1 MPKWTRLDWPWLGTQ
16 TPEQIH
22 WKTTQSLWMGTWR
35 TKIWMFR
42 PKEGFFFE
50 RRRQFQLNPC
60 WDVPPNARTSSLKR
74 SLKSAK
80 VSMLLRDF
88 NSKWMMKSCVLYG
101 LYVWCQWSVYVWI
114 CLYVFCFLME
124 TFVSAFSLPTCKK
137 EVVHVSHTGK
147 GQRGKIRNLGLPF
160 QGIFVSSKE
169 GYMKGLLFLRVG

>member
-1 MPKWTRLDWPWLGTQ
+1 MNSTRLTWSGYTNVRTDPL
-16 TPEQIH
+16 E
-22 WKTTQSLWMGTWR
+22 KNSESLDGNVKNKKLNVS
-35 TKIWMFR
+35 TKR
-42 PKEGFFFE
+42 RFFFE

-114 CLYVFCFLME
+114 CLYVFFCFLVE
-124 TFVSAFSLPTCKK
+124 TFV
-137 EVVHVSHTGK
+137 TGK
-147 GQRGKIRNLGLPF
+147 GQRGEIHNLGLPF

-169 GYMKGLLFLRVG
+169 GYMKGLFFFFGGLDGDAFPLIGSS

>member
-1 MPKWTRLDWPWLGTQ
+1 MSGYTNARTDPLEKNSESLDGNVKNKKLNV
-16 TPEQIH
+16 
-22 WKTTQSLWMGTWR
+22 S
-35 TKIWMFR
+35 TKR
-42 PKEGFFFE
+42 RFFFL
-50 RRRQFQLNPC
+50 RRRQCQLNPC

-124 TFVSAFSLPTCKK
+124 TFVSAFSLPTSKK

-147 GQRGKIRNLGLPF
+147 GQRGEIRNLGLPF

-169 GYMKGLLFLRVG
+169 GYMKGLFFLEGWIVMCSLW